1 MTEKSQRFNS
11 VYMYR
16 QSEYFP
22 TLSLLKLQFRI
33 AILLEPKLNANWT
46 PYCNPVSVNSVSPII
61 IYLFPTSS
69 VGKLPLESAV
79 EATIYWSLN
88 KSIFP
93 LNSWKLSLFCRL
105 KIRIYAKGHPQR
117 CLLLWIFKK
126 EWGANMNEPRA
137 RPCNRSYFYTIK

>member
-93 LNSWKLSLFCRL
+93 LNSWKLSLF
-105 KIRIYAKGHPQR
+105 Y
-117 CLLLWIFKK
+117 LLELIGKSSFLTIIPIILAVRRW
-126 EWGANMNEPRA
+126 
-137 RPCNRSYFYTIK
+137 YFYDRKFY